1 MVAQTKSLFNRY
13 NLIKTGIRVDA
24 RLNSILLCHWILCA
38 YSVYYGYP
46 IVFEIKIANKDLLS
60 HVYLSDLVYQQG
72 LSDFILSDVNLFSM
86 TALGG
91 AQTSASV
98 STSCRDQTDLSKLV
112 VFAEGLHL
120 QQLIQVTQA
129 LSDCINPVFYR
140 VIKVEGVS
148 GFAVCAHVNLK
159 TQNNVNTQLD
169 DVAKRFSVELCLV
182 DKVPSL
188 DEPGLLLMDMD
199 STVIAV
205 ECIDE
210 IAELAGVGEQVSA
223 VTLLAMQGKLDFAQS
238 LRTRV
243 ACLVDADESILQQVR
258 DALPL
263 MPGVAN
269 LVKIL
274 KSYDWKVAIASGGFS
289 YFADYLQDRLNL
301 DAAVAN
307 DLTIQNNKL
316 TGTVKGDIVDA
327 NVKAQTLKS
336 LAEQWSIS
344 PSQTVAMGDGANDLV
359 MMNAAALGVALHAK
373 PIVVQQ
379 ADIAIRRGN
388 LDTLL
393 WVLEAGR
400 LN

>member
-1 MVAQTKSLFNRY
+1 
-13 NLIKTGIRVDA
+13 
-24 RLNSILLCHWILCA
+24 
-38 YSVYYGYP
+38 
-46 IVFEIKIANKDLLS
+46 VFEIKITDKNLMS
-60 HVYLSDLVYQQG
+60 HLFLSDLVCQQG
-72 LSDFILSDVNLFSM
+72 LRDFTLTDGTLCSV
-86 TALGG
+86 TALAG
-91 AQTSASV
+91 AQTPASV
-98 STSCRDQTDLSKLV
+98 STSFTDQTNLSKLV
-112 VFAEGLHL
+112 VFTEGLEL
-120 QQLIQVTQA
+120 QQLTQVTQA
-129 LSDCINPVFYR
+129 LADYLDIVFYR

-148 GFAVCAHVNLK
+148 GFAICGYVALK
-159 TQNNVNTQLD
+159 TQCLLNKQLENVAT
-169 DVAKRFSVELCLV
+169 RFSVELCLV
-182 DKVPSL
+182 DKTPSL
-188 DEPGLLLMDMD
+188 SEPGLLLMDMD

-210 IAELAGVGEQVSA
+210 LAELAGVGEQVSA
-223 VTLLAMQGKLDFAQS
+223 VTVLAMQGKLDFAQS

-243 ACLVDADESILQQVR
+243 ACLADANESILQQVR

-289 YFADYLQDRLNL
+289 YFADYLQVRLNL

-307 DLTIQNNKL
+307 DLTIQDKKL
-316 TGTVKGDIVDA
+316 TGTVQGDIVDA

-344 PSQTVAMGDGANDLV
+344 PSQTIAMGDGANDLV

-373 PIVVQQ
+373 PIVRQQ
-379 ADIAIRRGN
+379 ADIAIRRGD

-400 LN
+400 PN

>member
-1 MVAQTKSLFNRY
+1 ML
-13 NLIKTGIRVDA
+13 
-24 RLNSILLCHWILCA
+24 
-38 YSVYYGYP
+38 
-46 IVFEIKIANKDLLS
+46 EIKIAKKDLLS
-60 HVYLSDLVYQQG
+60 HVYLSDLVGQQG
-72 LSDFILSDVNLFSM
+72 LIDFTLIDGTLCRPKTLTGEQQSAFGALSTV
-86 TALGG
+86 
-91 AQTSASV
+91 AQ
-98 STSCRDQTDLSKLV
+98 LNHSKLV
-112 VFAEGLHL
+112 IFTEGLHL
-120 QQLIQVTQA
+120 QQLTQVTQA
-129 LSDCINPVFYR
+129 LANYLDLAFYR

-148 GFAVCAHVNLK
+148 GFAVCAHVALK
-159 TQNNVNTQLD
+159 TQDTLNAQLD
-169 DVAKRFSVELCLV
+169 DVANRFSVECCLV
-182 DKVPSL
+182 DKIPSL
-188 DEPGLLLMDMD
+188 TEPGLLLMDMD

-210 IAELAGVGEQVSA
+210 MAELAGVGEQVSA
-223 VTLLAMQGKLDFAQS
+223 VTVLAMQGKLDFVQS

-243 ACLVDADESILQQVR
+243 ACLADADESILQQVR

-307 DLTIQNNKL
+307 DLTIQDKKL
-316 TGTVKGDIVDA
+316 TGTVQGDIVDA
-327 NVKAQTLKS
+327 NVKAQTLER
-336 LAEQWSIS
+336 LAKQWSIA
-344 PSQTVAMGDGANDLV
+344 PSQTIAMGDGANDLA
-359 MMNAAALGVALHAK
+359 MMKAAALGVALHAK
-373 PIVVQQ
+373 PIVLQQ
-379 ADIAIRRGN
+379 ADIAIRRGD

>member
-1 MVAQTKSLFNRY
+1 M
-13 NLIKTGIRVDA
+13 
-24 RLNSILLCHWILCA
+24 
-38 YSVYYGYP
+38 
-46 IVFEIKIANKDLLS
+46 FEIKIANKDLLS

-72 LSDFILSDVNLFSM
+72 LRDFILSDVNLFSM

-98 STSCRDQTDLSKLV
+98 STSCRDQTNLSKLV

-129 LSDCINPVFYR
+129 LSDCINLVFYR

-316 TGTVKGDIVDA
+316 TGTVKG
-327 NVKAQTLKS
+327 
-336 LAEQWSIS
+336 
-344 PSQTVAMGDGANDLV
+344 
-359 MMNAAALGVALHAK
+359 
-373 PIVVQQ
+373 
-379 ADIAIRRGN
+379 
-388 LDTLL
+388 
-393 WVLEAGR
+393 
-400 LN
+400 